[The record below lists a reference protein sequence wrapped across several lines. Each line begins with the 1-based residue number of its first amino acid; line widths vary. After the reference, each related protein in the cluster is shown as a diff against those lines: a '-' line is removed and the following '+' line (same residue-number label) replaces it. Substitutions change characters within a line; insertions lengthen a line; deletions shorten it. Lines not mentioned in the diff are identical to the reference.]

1 MIDIEVIRSEERWA
15 NLAEPWNKLLANSI
29 TDVPFLRHE
38 FLYSWWQHRG
48 GGEWGSDDRLAEE
61 LYILVGRES
70 AGELV
75 GALPLFLSKNHAG
88 KPSLVL
94 LGSLEIA
101 DFLDVLVLPE
111 HVGAFLDAALAH
123 LTGPDAPEW
132 DTLELNNILEDSPS
146 LVGLASA
153 AEKHSL
159 SCKQETLQPAPFI
172 ALPGDFD
179 AYLETLDGR
188 YRRELVRKMRNAQ
201 RYFIP
206 VQVERVEQLDD
217 LAPAMEDFF
226 AMMRQ
231 EPEKARFLTA
241 PMEAQMQALVRSAAE
256 QGWLDLRFLLVGRE
270 RAAGYLNFLYGNRV
284 WVYNSSRSDKFS
296 SLSPGIALIGL
307 LIQEAIEEG
316 YQDFDLMRGEEDY
329 KYQLGGQDRWVVK
342 ATLTQT

>member
-1 MIDIEVIRSEERWA
+1 MIEIEVIRSEERWA
-15 NLAEPWNKLLANSI
+15 NLAEPWNKLLANCI

-38 FLYSWWQHRG
+38 FLSSWWQHRG
-48 GGEWGSDDRLAEE
+48 GGEWGFADRPAEE
-61 LYILVGRES
+61 LYILAGREP
-70 AGELV
+70 AGELI

-94 LGSLEIA
+94 LGSLEIS

-111 HVGAFLDAALAH
+111 YAGAFFESALAH
-123 LTGPDAPEW
+123 LTGPDSPEW
-132 DTLELNNILEDSPS
+132 ATLELYNILEDSPS
-146 LVGLASA
+146 LEGLAGIADRYGLSWVQ
-153 AEKHSL
+153 EK
-159 SCKQETLQPAPFI
+159 LQPAPFI
-172 ALPGDFD
+172 ALPGDFE
-179 AYLETLDGR
+179 AYLEMLDGR

-226 AMMRQ
+226 AMMRL

-241 PMEAQMQALVRSAAE
+241 PMEAQMHALVRAAAE

-270 RAAGYLNFLYGNRV
+270 RAAGYLNFIHGNRV
-284 WVYNSSRSDKFS
+284 WVYNSARTDKFS

-307 LIQEAIEEG
+307 LVQEAIEEG
-316 YQDFDLMRGEEDY
+316 YQAFDLMRGDEDY
-329 KYQLGGQDRWVVK
+329 KYHLGGQDRWVVK
-342 ATLTQT
+342 ATLTRT